1 MSNLLRRLWA
11 DDHGAVISV
20 ELVLVLSILI
30 FGIIPGLVALRNSI
44 IAAMGN
50 IGDTLVEL
58 VPSFT
63 YSGFEVGAAG
73 GGTVI
78 ALVNGYQAGSQVT
91 PLTGLSLPPKNINF
105 TPIPPA
111 P

>member
-1 MSNLLRRLWA
+1 MWNLLRRLWA
-11 DDHGAVISV
+11 DDRGAVITT
-20 ELVLVLSILI
+20 ELILIIAILI
-30 FGIIPGLVALRNSI
+30 FGVIAGLVALRNAS
-44 IAAMGN
+44 IAAFGN

-63 YSGFEVGAAG
+63 YSGFEVGAFG

-78 ALVNGYQAGSQVT
+78 ALVNGYQAGSLVT
-91 PLTGLSLPPKNINF
+91 PLTGLSIPPIPAFF

>member
-1 MSNLLRRLWA
+1 MLKFHRQLWA
-11 DDHGAVISV
+11 DDSGAVISV
-20 ELVLVLSILI
+20 ELILIVSILI
-30 FGIIPGLVALRNSI
+30 FGVIAGLVALRNSL
-44 IAAMGN
+44 IASFGN

-63 YSGFEVGAAG
+63 YSGFLIGAAG
-73 GGTVI
+73 GGTDI
-78 ALVNGYQAGSQVT
+78 ALVNGYLSGPFVT
-91 PLTGLSLPPKNINF
+91 PLTGLSLPPLVYPF

>member
-1 MSNLLRRLWA
+1 MSNMFRRLWA
-11 DDHGAVISV
+11 DDEGAVIST

-44 IAAMGN
+44 IAALGN

-78 ALVNGYQAGSQVT
+78 ALVNGYEAGTQVT
-91 PLTGLSLPPKNINF
+91 PLTGLSLPPLPLPF

>member
-1 MSNLLRRLWA
+1 MSNLFRRLWA
-11 DDHGAVISV
+11 DDNGAVIST

-44 IAAMGN
+44 IASLGN

-73 GGTVI
+73 GGTII
-78 ALVNGYQAGSQVT
+78 ALVNGYEAGTQVT
-91 PLTGLSLPPKNINF
+91 PLTGLSLPPLPLPF

>member
-1 MSNLLRRLWA
+1 MSKLMRRLWA
-11 DDHGAVISV
+11 DDQGAVISV

-44 IAAMGN
+44 IASMGN

-63 YSGFEVGAAG
+63 YSGFQVGGAA

-91 PLTGLSLPPKNINF
+91 PLTGAEVAPISLPF